1 MDTNYDYLLK
11 ILIIGDSGVGKSSM
25 LLRFADDTFMES
37 YVSTIGIDFK
47 IKTMKISDKIF
58 KFQIWDTAGQ
68 DRFRTIT
75 TSYYRGAHGIIMAY
89 DITNKTSFI
98 NLEKWLQ
105 EIKKYAVDEVT
116 TILIGNKCDLGDSR
130 EVTKDEGQEFADK
143 LDMTFI
149 ETSAKD
155 SANITTA
162 FTVLGNEIR
171 KQFGDKV
178 VNEKLKGLNVETK
191 KIESVGCGC

>member
-1 MDTNYDYLLK
+1 MNTDYDYLLK

-47 IKTMKISDKIF
+47 IKTMKINDKVF

-75 TSYYRGAHGIIMAY
+75 TSYYRGAHGIIIAY
-89 DITNKTSFI
+89 DITNRTSFI

-105 EIKKYAVDEVT
+105 EIKRFAVDDVT
-116 TILIGNKCDLGDSR
+116 TILIGNKCDLKELR
-130 EVTKDEGQEFADK
+130 EVTHDEGQELADK
-143 LDMTFI
+143 LDITFI

-155 SANITTA
+155 SANISTA

-171 KQFGDKV
+171 KQFGDKIM
-178 VNEKLKGLNVETK
+178 NEKLKGVNISSK
-191 KIESVGCGC
+191 KVDGGCEC